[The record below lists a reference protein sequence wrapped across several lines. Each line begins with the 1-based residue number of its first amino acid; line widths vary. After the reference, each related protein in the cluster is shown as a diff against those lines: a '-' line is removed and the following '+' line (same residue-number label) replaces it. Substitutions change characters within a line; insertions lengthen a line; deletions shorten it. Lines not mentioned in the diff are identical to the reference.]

1 MTANPGG
8 GVVENPTD
16 FMLAPGE
23 DRVYGDLFM
32 TSILTP
38 YMKAQLMCSST
49 RFVYKA
55 PSTLLG
61 VIPLGYNENTVP
73 VSNIAS
79 VASNSRF
86 MPGRA
91 VLAAISLF
99 LAYYFFGEGGGGI
112 LFALILLA
120 FGAAVAVTAF
130 PMELVVT
137 NPAGGQTKLL
147 VSMLEKTKLET
158 FRSEL
163 QDRVFADN
171 AQVRHMDAQDVRR
184 QQAMFAQLQ
193 LQQMMMQ
200 NGQQQA
206 QQGFQTPNQPGMN
219 GGMPGAMPGGMPGAM
234 PGAMSGAGAQFAG
247 NPQMPFN
254 GMPQGMAQG
263 MPATPQVPT
272 TPQVNSSQGAHAI
285 PDTPATPSASDFT
298 ETLAAPDKE
307 EREEPQ
313 V

>member
-8 GVVENPTD
+8 GIVENPTD

-73 VSNIAS
+73 VANIAS

-86 MPGRA
+86 VPGRA
-91 VLAAISLF
+91 VMAAISLF
-99 LAYYFFGEGGGGI
+99 LAYHFFSEGGGGI

-120 FGAAVAVTAF
+120 FGAAAAVTAF

-147 VSMLEKTKLET
+147 VSMLEKAKLEK
-158 FRSEL
+158 FRGEL
-163 QDRVFADN
+163 QDRVYADN
-171 AQVRHMDAQDVRR
+171 SQVRHMDAQEVRR
-184 QQAMFAQLQ
+184 QQAMLQQMQ

-200 NGQQQA
+200 NNQQQT

-219 GGMPGAMPGGMPGAM
+219 GGMPGGMPGAM
-234 PGAMSGAGAQFAG
+234 PGAGAQFAG

-254 GMPQGMAQG
+254 GMPQGMPQG
-263 MPATPQVPT
+263 MPATPA
-272 TPQVNSSQGAHAI
+272 TPQASGPQGAHAI
-285 PDTPATPSASDFT
+285 PDTPATPEIPSASDFT
-298 ETLAAPDKE
+298 ETLAAPDKDE
-307 EREEPQ
+307 SEEPQ

>member
-91 VLAAISLF
+91 VLAAVSLF

-219 GGMPGAMPGGMPGAM
+219 GGMPGGMPGAM
-234 PGAMSGAGAQFAG
+234 PGAQFAG

-254 GMPQGMAQG
+254 GMPQGMSQG
-263 MPATPQVPT
+263 MPATPT
-272 TPQVNSSQGAHAI
+272 TPQASSPQGAHAI
-285 PDTPATPSASDFT
+285 PDTSATPEIPSASDFT
-298 ETLAAPDKE
+298 ETLAAPDKD

>member
-38 YMKAQLMCSST
+38 YMKAQMMCSST

-61 VIPLGYNENTVP
+61 LIPLGYNENTVP

-79 VASNSRF
+79 VATSSRF
-86 MPGRA
+86 IPGRA
-91 VLAAISLF
+91 LLALVSLY
-99 LAYYFFGEGGGGI
+99 LAFYFFGDGGVGI
-112 LFALILLA
+112 LLALIFLA
-120 FGAAVAVTAF
+120 FGAAAAVTSF
-130 PMELVVT
+130 PLELVVT

-147 VSMLEKTKLET
+147 VSMLEKAKMEK
-158 FRSEL
+158 FRGEL

-219 GGMPGAMPGGMPGAM
+219 GMNAAMPGAM
-234 PGAMSGAGAQFAG
+234 PGATPGAMPGMGAQFAG

-254 GMPQGMAQG
+254 GMPQGMPQGMQG
-263 MPATPQVPT
+263 MPQAQ
-272 TPQVNSSQGAHAI
+272 SSPGAHAI
-285 PDTPATPSASDFT
+285 PDTPATPSASDVT
-298 ETLAAPDKE
+298 ETLAALDKD

-313 V
+313 L

>member
-23 DRVYGDLFM
+23 DRVYGELFM

-38 YMKAQLMCSST
+38 YMKAQMMCSST

-61 VIPLGYNENTVP
+61 LIPLGYNENTVP

-79 VASNSRF
+79 VATSSRF
-86 MPGRA
+86 IPGRA
-91 VLAAISLF
+91 LLALVSLY
-99 LAYYFFGEGGGGI
+99 LAFYFFGDGGVGI
-112 LFALILLA
+112 LLALIFLA
-120 FGAAVAVTAF
+120 FGAAAAVTSF
-130 PMELVVT
+130 PLELVVT

-147 VSMLEKTKLET
+147 VSMLEKAKMEK
-158 FRSEL
+158 FRGEL

-184 QQAMFAQLQ
+184 QQAMLAQLQ

-219 GGMPGAMPGGMPGAM
+219 GAMPGGMPAGMPGGMAGGMPGAM
-234 PGAMSGAGAQFAG
+234 PGAGAQFAA

-254 GMPQGMAQG
+254 GMPQAMPQG
-263 MPATPQVPT
+263 MPGMPQA
-272 TPQVNSSQGAHAI
+272 QSSQGAHAI

-298 ETLAAPDKE
+298 ETLASPEKDE
-307 EREEPQ
+307 SPEPQ
-313 V
+313 I

>member
-38 YMKAQLMCSST
+38 YMKAQMMCSST

-61 VIPLGYNENTVP
+61 LIPLGYNENTVP

-79 VASNSRF
+79 VATSSRF
-86 MPGRA
+86 IPGRA
-91 VLAAISLF
+91 LVALIALYLAF
-99 LAYYFFGEGGGGI
+99 YFFGDGGVGI
-112 LFALILLA
+112 LLALIFLA
-120 FGAAVAVTAF
+120 FGAAAAVTSF
-130 PMELVVT
+130 PLELVVT

-147 VSMLEKTKLET
+147 VSMLEKAKMEK
-158 FRSEL
+158 FRGEL

-219 GGMPGAMPGGMPGAM
+219 GMNGMNAAMPGAM
-234 PGAMSGAGAQFAG
+234 PGATPGAMPGMGAQFGG
-247 NPQMPFN
+247 NQQMPFN
-254 GMPQGMAQG
+254 GMPQGMPQGMQG
-263 MPATPQVPT
+263 MPQAQ
-272 TPQVNSSQGAHAI
+272 SGQGAHAI
-285 PDTPATPSASDFT
+285 PDTPATPSASDVT
-298 ETLAAPDKE
+298 ETLAALDKE

-313 V
+313 L